1 MVEPAKGE
9 SVPED
14 GQRDGHAVIVIGA
27 SAGGVEA
34 LRNIAAGLPEDF
46 ASTVFVV
53 LHLPRGGTSV
63 LPAILARAGD
73 LSASHPVDGE
83 EIKTG
88 HIYVAPPDN
97 HMLIDDGVVR
107 LARGPR
113 ENGHRPAI
121 DPLFRSA
128 ARSHGTGVIGV
139 ILSGVLDDGTAG
151 LAAVKAAGGR
161 TVVQDPADALYA
173 AMPESAIAHVGPEHV
188 VEANGIAP
196 LLAKLAG
203 QAPPE
208 EAPGLAAEPEA
219 VLEETLVA
227 SDRSASDAPQ
237 PGEPSGFTCPEC
249 SGALWEADE
258 DGVPRFR
265 CRTGHQYS
273 LETLLTAQSDSI
285 EAALWSAVRALEERS
300 AMLRR
305 IAQRLSSRGSS
316 GSAFRYARQADQGI
330 QHALAL
336 RHALHNLHAMG
347 TEDDEGAEEDVA
359 QLP

>member
-1 MVEPAKGE
+1 
-9 SVPED
+9 VPEN
-14 GQRDGHAVIVIGA
+14 GQQNGHGVIVIGA

-34 LRNIAAGLPEDF
+34 LRKIAAGLPEEF
-46 ASTVFVV
+46 GSTVFVV
-53 LHLPRGGTSV
+53 LHLPPGGTSV
-63 LPAILARAGD
+63 LPAILARAGE

-97 HMLIDDGVVR
+97 HMLIEDGVVR

-128 ARSHGTGVIGV
+128 ARSHGSGVIGV

-161 TVVQDPADALYA
+161 TVVQDPEDALYS
-173 AMPESAIAHVGPEHV
+173 AMPESAIAYVGPEHV
-188 VEANGIAP
+188 VKAKDIAP
-196 LLAKLAG
+196 LLSELAE

-208 EAPGLAAEPEA
+208 APQAPVEPEL
-219 VLEETLVA
+219 VLEETIVA

-249 SGALWEADE
+249 SGALWQAGEE
-258 DGVPRFR
+258 GVPRFR

-273 LETLLTAQSDSI
+273 LETLLTAQSESI
-285 EAALWSAVRALEERS
+285 EVALWSAVRALEERS

-305 IAQRLSSRGSS
+305 VAQRMSSRGNSS
-316 GSAFRYARQADQGI
+316 SASRYARQADQGI

-336 RHALHNLHAMG
+336 RHALHNLHAAG
-347 TEDDEGAEEDVA
+347 TEDDEGAEDDVV
-359 QLP
+359 QLS

>member
-1 MVEPAKGE
+1 M
-9 SVPED
+9 PED
-14 GQRDGHAVIVIGA
+14 GQTNGHGVVVIGA

-46 ASTVFVV
+46 QSTVFVV
-53 LHLPRGGTSV
+53 LHLPPSGTSV

-73 LSASHPVDGE
+73 LSASHPTDGE

-97 HMLIDDGVVR
+97 HMLIEDGVVR

-128 ARSHGTGVIGV
+128 ARSHGAGVIGV

-161 TVVQDPADALYA
+161 TVVQDPADALYP
-173 AMPESAIAHVGPEHV
+173 AMPESAITYVDPEHV
-188 VEANGIAP
+188 VEADAIAS
-196 LLAKLAG
+196 LLLQLAN

-208 EAPGLAAEPEA
+208 APPAPVEPEI

-227 SDRSASDAPQ
+227 ADRSASDAPQ

-249 SGALWEADE
+249 SGALWEAGE

-265 CRTGHQYS
+265 CRTGHQFS
-273 LETLLTAQSDSI
+273 LETLVSAQSESI

-316 GSAFRYARQADQGI
+316 SSAFRYARQADQGI

-336 RHALHNLHAMG
+336 RHALHNLHAAG
-347 TEDDEGAEEDVA
+347 TEDDEGAEEDVV

>member
-1 MVEPAKGE
+1 M
-9 SVPED
+9 PED
-14 GQRDGHAVIVIGA
+14 GQKNGHGVVVIGA

-34 LRNIAAGLPEDF
+34 LRNVAAGLPEDF

-53 LHLPRGGTSV
+53 LHLPPGGTSV
-63 LPAILARAGD
+63 LPAILARAGG
-73 LSASHPVDGE
+73 LSASHPTDGE

-97 HMLIDDGVVR
+97 HMLVDDDVVR

-173 AMPESAIAHVGPEHV
+173 AMPESAIAYVTPEHV
-188 VEANGIAP
+188 VEATAIAP
-196 LLAKLAG
+196 LLAKLVG

-208 EAPGLAAEPEA
+208 VVGAPVEPEA
-219 VLEETLVA
+219 VLEETIVA
-227 SDRSASDAPQ
+227 SDRAASDAPQ

-249 SGALWEADE
+249 NGALWEADE
-258 DGVPRFR
+258 DGVLRFR
-265 CRTGHQYS
+265 CRTGHQFS
-273 LETLLTAQSDSI
+273 LDTLLTAQSDSI

-305 IAQRLSSRGSS
+305 IAQRLSTRGSS
-316 GSAFRYARQADQGI
+316 SSAFRYARQADQGI

-336 RHALHNLHAMG
+336 RHALHNLHAIG
-347 TEDDEGAEEDVA
+347 TEDDEGAEEDIA

>member
-1 MVEPAKGE
+1 
-9 SVPED
+9 VPED
-14 GQRDGHAVIVIGA
+14 GQQNGHGVIVIGA

-34 LRNIAAGLPEDF
+34 LRNIASGLPEDLGS
-46 ASTVFVV
+46 AVFVV
-53 LHLPRGGTSV
+53 LHLPPGGTSV

-83 EIKTG
+83 EIEPG

-97 HMLIDDGVVR
+97 HMLIEDGVVR

-128 ARSHGTGVIGV
+128 ARSHGAGVIGV

-161 TVVQDPADALYA
+161 TVVQDPADALYP
-173 AMPESAIAHVGPEHV
+173 AMPESAITYVDPQHV
-188 VEANGIAP
+188 VDTAGIAP
-196 LLAKLAG
+196 LLTELATLEPPE
-203 QAPPE
+203 APP
-208 EAPGLAAEPEA
+208 APLEPEV
-219 VLEETLVA
+219 VLEETFVA
-227 SDRSASDAPQ
+227 SDRSASEAPQ

-249 SGALWEADE
+249 SGALWQAEE
-258 DGVPRFR
+258 GGVPRFR

-273 LETLLTAQSDSI
+273 LETLLAAQSDSI
-285 EAALWSAVRALEERS
+285 EVALWSAVRALEERS

-305 IAQRLSSRGSS
+305 IAQRMSSRGSS
-316 GSAFRYARQADQGI
+316 GTAVRYARQADQGI

-336 RHALHNLHAMG
+336 RHALHSLHAAG
-347 TEDDEGAEEDVA
+347 SEDDEGAEDDVV

>member
-1 MVEPAKGE
+1 
-9 SVPED
+9 VPDD
-14 GQRDGHAVIVIGA
+14 GQQNGHGVVVIGA

-46 ASTVFVV
+46 GSTVFVV
-53 LHLPRGGTSV
+53 LHLPPGGTSV

-73 LSASHPVDGE
+73 LTASHPDDGE
-83 EIKTG
+83 EIKPG

-128 ARSHGTGVIGV
+128 ARSHGAGVIGV

-161 TVVQDPADALYA
+161 TVVQDPGDALYA
-173 AMPESAIAHVGPEHV
+173 AMPESAIAYVSPEHV
-188 VEANGIAP
+188 LEAKAIAP
-196 LLAKLAG
+196 LLSELADQVPPEAP

-208 EAPGLAAEPEA
+208 PEL
-219 VLEETLVA
+219 VLEEAFVA

-237 PGEPSGFTCPEC
+237 PGEPSGLTCPEC
-249 SGALWEADE
+249 SGALWQADE

-265 CRTGHQYS
+265 CRTGHQFS
-273 LETLLTAQSDSI
+273 LETLLTAQSESI

-305 IAQRLSSRGSS
+305 MAQRMSSRGNSS
-316 GSAFRYARQADQGI
+316 SAFRYARQADQGI

-336 RHALHNLHAMG
+336 RHTLHNFHAAG

-359 QLP
+359 QVP

>member
-9 SVPED
+9 SVPGD
-14 GQRDGHAVIVIGA
+14 GQRNGHGVIVIGA

-34 LRNIAAGLPEDF
+34 LRNIAAGLPEDL
-46 ASTVFVV
+46 ASSVFVV
-53 LHLPRGGTSV
+53 LHLPPGGTSV

-73 LSASHPVDGE
+73 LPASHPTDGE
-83 EIKTG
+83 KIENG

-97 HMLIDDGVVR
+97 HMLIEDGVVR

-128 ARSHGTGVIGV
+128 ARSHGARVIGV

-161 TVVQDPADALYA
+161 TVVQDPADALYP
-173 AMPESAIAHVGPEHV
+173 AMPESAIAYVTPEHV
-188 VEANGIAP
+188 LETTAIAP
-196 LLAKLAG
+196 LLSELAG

-208 EAPGLAAEPEA
+208 APEVWAEPEL

-227 SDRSASDAPQ
+227 ADRSASDAPQ

-249 SGALWEADE
+249 SGALWQADE

-265 CRTGHQYS
+265 CRTGHQFS
-273 LETLLTAQSDSI
+273 LETLLAAQSDSI

-305 IAQRLSSRGSS
+305 VAQRMSSRGNTSA
-316 GSAFRYARQADQGI
+316 AFRYARQADQGI

-336 RHALHNLHAMG
+336 RHALHNLHAAG
-347 TEDDEGAEEDVA
+347 TEDDEGAEEDVV
-359 QLP
+359 QLS

>member
-1 MVEPAKGE
+1 
-9 SVPED
+9 VPDD
-14 GQRDGHAVIVIGA
+14 GQNGHGVIVIGA

-46 ASTVFVV
+46 GSTVFVV
-53 LHLPRGGTSV
+53 LHLPPGGTSV

-73 LSASHPVDGE
+73 LTASHPVDGE
-83 EIKTG
+83 EMKPG

-97 HMLIDDGVVR
+97 HMLIDDGLVR

-121 DPLFRSA
+121 DALFRSA
-128 ARSHGTGVIGV
+128 ARSHGAGVIGV

-161 TVVQDPADALYA
+161 TVVQDPADALYP
-173 AMPESAIAHVGPEHV
+173 AMPESAISYVDPEHV
-188 VEANGIAP
+188 VATAGIAP
-196 LLAKLAG
+196 LLAELAT
-203 QAPPE
+203 QARPEAPPI
-208 EAPGLAAEPEA
+208 PVEPEV
-219 VLEETLVA
+219 VLEESLVA
-227 SDRSASDAPQ
+227 ADRSASDAPQ
-237 PGEPSGFTCPEC
+237 PGKPSGFTCPEC

-258 DGVPRFR
+258 GSVPRFR
-265 CRTGHQYS
+265 CRTGHQFS
-273 LETLLTAQSDSI
+273 LETLLVAQSDSI
-285 EAALWSAVRALEERS
+285 EAALWSGVRALEERS

-305 IAQRLSSRGSS
+305 VAQRMSSRGNSS
-316 GSAFRYARQADQGI
+316 SAFRYARQADQGI

-336 RHALHNLHAMG
+336 RHALHNFHAAG
-347 TEDDEGAEEDVA
+347 TEDEEGAEEDLV